1 MSNIAVSVANEL
13 KNKMKTVNLIFPHQL
28 FIQSELVDNDHEI
41 YLLEEYLFFSQYPF
55 HKQKIAFHRA
65 SMKTYEKYLKGKG
78 KKVHYIEASNPL
90 SDIRN
95 FDQEIR
101 EKKIGQIHLIDP
113 TDDWLMKR
121 IQGISKDLELTVFEN
136 KLFINS
142 KKDLSSFFRKEKK
155 SFFQTTFYK
164 QQRKGYI
171 FC

>member
-78 KKVHYIEASNPL
+78 KKYITSRLVIPCL
-90 SDIRN
+90 IS
-95 FDQEIR
+95 EI
-101 EKKIGQIHLIDP
+101 LI
-113 TDDWLMKR
+113 
-121 IQGISKDLELTVFEN
+121 
-136 KLFINS
+136 
-142 KKDLSSFFRKEKK
+142 KK
-155 SFFQTTFYK
+155 SVK
-164 QQRKGYI
+164 KNWSNSPH
-171 FC
+171 

>member
-1 MSNIAVSVANEL
+1 MSNIAASVANEL
-13 KNKMKTVNLIFPHQL
+13 KNKMKAINLIFPHQL

-101 EKKIGQIHLIDP
+101 EKKLVKFTSLIQQMIG
-113 TDDWLMKR
+113 
-121 IQGISKDLELTVFEN
+121 
-136 KLFINS
+136 
-142 KKDLSSFFRKEKK
+142 
-155 SFFQTTFYK
+155 
-164 QQRKGYI
+164 
-171 FC
+171 